1 MSAEAVLQEC
11 LVGHNGRVWEAAQ
24 ISDVI
29 SEHRKDKQFTR
40 QWGRAF
46 LAENTVLGEGG
57 HLSVA
62 GQGAGEWTHIT
73 WQRVFYIRL

>member
-1 MSAEAVLQEC
+1 MGESGKLHRSVT
-11 LVGHNGRVWEAAQ
+11 
-24 ISDVI
+24 

-46 LAENTVLGEGG
+46 LAENAVLGEGG

-62 GQGAGEWTHIT
+62 GQWAGARTHIT
-73 WQRVFYIRL
+73 WQRVLYLRL